1 VDWKR
6 TVNAKLVRATGYE
19 LRRSPRRH
27 SVAEVRSGDRLVAAP
42 VFILCTLRSGSTLL
56 RVLLNSHSQIHAPHE
71 LHLRYVSV
79 TLDKTWSKR
88 SMKQMG
94 LDAGTLEY
102 LLWDRLLH
110 RELSGSGKRMI
121 VEKTPSAG
129 PTPALSSCCAIRPR
143 SPARGRSCS
152 GPSSTTTRTWT

>member
-1 VDWKR
+1 MDWKR

-56 RVLLNSHSQIHAPHE
+56 RVLLNSHSQIHGPHE

-79 TLDKTWSKR
+79 TLDKT
-88 SMKQMG
+88 
-94 LDAGTLEY
+94 
-102 LLWDRLLH
+102 
-110 RELSGSGKRMI
+110 
-121 VEKTPSAG
+121 
-129 PTPALSSCCAIRPR
+129 
-143 SPARGRSCS
+143 
-152 GPSSTTTRTWT
+152 